1 MGEDTPPAL
10 TYAQYT
16 MESDG
21 KHRTRQGTEKV
32 YRIEVRGELSR
43 RYAAAFEGMEMETKG
58 GRTILTGEGVD
69 QVQLHGI
76 IDRIG
81 DLGLEILS
89 VKILP
94 DDTRESGPRTP
105 PNHPDEEVERQDR

>member
-76 IDRIG
+76 LDRIG

-89 VKILP
+89 VKALTEGAQESS
-94 DDTRESGPRTP
+94 TRSL
-105 PNHPDEEVERQDR
+105 PNHPDEEMERQDS

>member
-1 MGEDTPPAL
+1 
-10 TYAQYT
+10 

-21 KHRTRQGTEKV
+21 KQRTRQGTEKV
-32 YRIEVRGELSR
+32 YQIEVRGELSR
-43 RYAAAFEGMEMETKG
+43 RYAAAFEGMEMKTKG

-89 VKILP
+89 VKALP
-94 DDTRESGPRTP
+94 EDAKQSSRRTP
-105 PNHPDEEVERQDR
+105 PNHPDEEVEQ

>member
-1 MGEDTPPAL
+1 
-10 TYAQYT
+10 

-21 KHRTRQGTEKV
+21 KQRTRQGTEKV
-32 YRIEVRGELSR
+32 YQIEVRGELSR
-43 RYAAAFEGMEMETKG
+43 RYAAAFEGMEMKTKG